1 MEKQWI
7 EKAMTAA
14 GVVGMFRGYL
24 LGEMLYMVND
34 QYQFE
39 RMRDALER
47 SYEMYG
53 DEMSEFDRGRIQQR
67 ALELGKK
74 I

>member
-1 MEKQWI
+1 MEQQWI

-24 LGEMLYMVND
+24 LGEMLHYDINKS
-34 QYQFE
+34 QFE
-39 RMRDALER
+39 RMRDTFNR

-67 ALELGKK
+67 ALELGVK

>member
-1 MEKQWI
+1 MEQQWI
-7 EKAMTAA
+7 EKAMTGA

-24 LGEMLYMVND
+24 LGEMLYIVD
-34 QYQFE
+34 DKSQFE

-53 DEMSEFDRGRIQQR
+53 DEMSEFDRGRIQR
-67 ALELGKK
+67 HALELGKK

>member
-1 MEKQWI
+1 MEQQWI

-14 GVVGMFRGYL
+14 GVVGMMRGYL
-24 LGEMLYMVND
+24 IGQMLYTD
-34 QYQFE
+34 IDKSQFE
-39 RMRDALER
+39 QMRDVYER

-67 ALELGKK
+67 ALELGVNL
-74 I
+74 

>member
-1 MEKQWI
+1 MEKKWI

-24 LGEMLYMVND
+24 LGEMLYMVD
-34 QYQFE
+34 DKYQFE

-47 SYEMYG
+47 SYEMNG
-53 DEMSEFDRGRIQQR
+53 DEMSDFDRGRIQQR
-67 ALELGKK
+67 ALGLGSK